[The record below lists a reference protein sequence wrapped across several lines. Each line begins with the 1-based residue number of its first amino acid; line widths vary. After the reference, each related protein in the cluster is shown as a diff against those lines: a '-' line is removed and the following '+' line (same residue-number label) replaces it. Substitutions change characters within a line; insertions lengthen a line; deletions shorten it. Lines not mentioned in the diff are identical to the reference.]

1 MLSQELSFGLYCK
14 QIRHSTGIVARRTW
28 VKGDSVSGPM
38 HNSIGIAKSEARSSH
53 PVCVLDAL
61 SQPRLMS
68 MTGTVLQI
76 VYNVLLQM
84 AWLKG
89 L

>member
-1 MLSQELSFGLYCK
+1 
-14 QIRHSTGIVARRTW
+14 
-28 VKGDSVSGPM
+28 M
-38 HNSIGIAKSEARSSH
+38 HNSIGIAKSETRSGH
-53 PVCVLDAL
+53 PVCFLDAL
-61 SQPRLMS
+61 SQSGLTS